1 MTTNWNIFLRFYH
14 SAITRVMRK
23 FCKVIPT
30 FNPPSIHFSVEN
42 LMNKISVLL
51 LSFLHISSS
60 LETHQR
66 FINLGIQPNFK
77 DLIRETCLQFLLR
90 GFTRWGMK
98 LLEHNLITNK
108 LIVQF
113 LVLKIVSNAFTI
125 FLILLN
131 TMKID

>member
-1 MTTNWNIFLRFYH
+1 
-14 SAITRVMRK
+14 
-23 FCKVIPT
+23 
-30 FNPPSIHFSVEN
+30 
-42 LMNKISVLL
+42 
-51 LSFLHISSS
+51 
-60 LETHQR
+60 
-66 FINLGIQPNFK
+66 
-77 DLIRETCLQFLLR
+77 
-90 GFTRWGMK
+90 MK